1 MPASASAS
9 KTRSAPFKDWVRR
22 GRGVK

>member
-1 MPASASAS
+1 MPASASAP
-9 KTRSAPFKDWVRR
+9 KTRSAPFKNWVRR